1 MCSCIA
7 EYCVFLQ
14 GLKSGRSMGTVW
26 PLYLFSFVFVV
37 VLSNIVF
44 SRKVWNLEGAMG
56 TVWPLYLFSFGF
68 VVVLQNIMYLCKV

>member
-1 MCSCIA
+1 
-7 EYCVFLQ
+7 
-14 GLKSGRSMGTVW
+14 MGTVW

-56 TVWPLYLFSFGF
+56 TVWPLYLFSFVF
-68 VVVLQNIMYLCKV
+68 VVLQNIMYFCKV